1 MYLSNVYICNSLGE
15 TSTVENNMTQ
25 RNKSFHV
32 LFEVCLAS
40 FVASDDFQQL
50 EVLNSTLFLLW
61 NIMRTQNLQNMFA
74 YKLH

>member
-32 LFEVCLAS
+32 LSEVCLAS